1 MGGSALS
8 RIIALVLTFVLGFF
22 ACFGILFF
30 GGYLAYSKLTLD
42 GMGVDTDS
50 LLSKDAVVDLTAMSL
65 AEIISEFASLGK
77 DELTLKLMVDRYGL
91 ILSEDVDDFLTDE
104 LRTMP
109 LSKVFAKDGANAVL
123 SEIYIGKLFGYE
135 RQDNPAYNP
144 SAPDA
149 EPKYIWLDSETK
161 EQVVNI
167 NGKIS
172 NITLAE
178 FFSDGIDTKE
188 LVKDMTVGDLMEL
201 TAKDDLPVYIEDGE
215 GMMTPV
221 TDIDPIVIWYDRNGQ
236 EVATVVGALANQSI
250 DDLNN
255 EFSDIQMGQILGT
268 VNYKG
273 EYYTYD
279 VKRTSYEYIVLS
291 PAESVITEI
300 SDLSIEGLTGRELND
315 RVNNMLVADLLDYEK
330 DPVTGKWMDSENR
343 EVNSIMAQIAS
354 STVGNINQ
362 TIDGISF
369 GEIAELVAVDANGDV
384 VENPGSYEG
393 SLVWYEKGY
402 EKGSAENK
410 VATGVIAS
418 LADLSVSEMS
428 DESSLTDALKSVGVG
443 DAMGYV
449 KEGDTWYTD
458 DTKSTEASNIMAA
471 LADSTVGDMNTKIG
485 TITFAEIAG
494 LTAVDAEGNVIE
506 DVDAE
511 EYDGIWYQKYYGKNH
526 ADNEPTTGLM
536 AGLAHLTV
544 DDLQNETK
552 VSDAV
557 KALKVGDAMGYHVY
571 DGVWYSEYYGEG
583 DARNK
588 PLTGLVKAM
597 ADDKVGEM
605 DETAKHVTIAEIA
618 GLVAVDDAGN
628 VFEPEDPHD
637 YETYDGIWYEAYYG
651 VGDARNKPTTGLMAG
666 LAHLTME
673 DLQDS
678 EHAKEAVGEITAG
691 DAMGYRKVDGVWLDE
706 TDHPLTGLVKAIAD
720 SKVKDLNQDI
730 QTTKFG
736 EVAGLTY
743 SGGVWLDEGAP
754 ATGIIASLADLTV
767 AEISDEEALSNA
779 IQKVTVADALG
790 YKKFGDG
797 YLDKS
802 NNPVTGFMAVIAEKP
817 ISEIQTTLDTTEIG
831 EFMGYEKVGT
841 VWKKNGVNVDPL
853 MQKVCSKTI
862 DGLDGLLDTLVLKD
876 VVEDYD
882 DGIFSFVDEN
892 TKITELGQAFEDVF
906 TDETNGVTMGEL
918 QAKGLIAEDIV
929 LSTTVAN
936 MTFATF
942 IRESNEALAGIH

>member
-42 GMGVDTDS
+42 DMGVDTDS
-50 LLSKDAVVDLTAMSL
+50 LLSKDANVDLTAMSL
-65 AEIISEFASLGK
+65 AEIIAEFASLGK

-91 ILSEDVDDFLTDE
+91 ILSKDVDDFLTDE

-109 LSKVFAKDGANAVL
+109 LSKVFAKDGTNAVL
-123 SEIYIGKLFGYE
+123 SEIYIGKMFGYE

-144 SAPDA
+144 AAPDA
-149 EPKYIWLDSETK
+149 EPKYIWLDPETK

-188 LVKDMTVGDLMEL
+188 LVEGMTVGELMEL
-201 TAKDDLPVYIEDGE
+201 TAKDNLPVYIEDGE

-236 EVATVVGALANQSI
+236 EVATVIGALANQSI

-255 EFSDIQMGQILGT
+255 EFADIQMGQILGT

-279 VKRTSYEYIVLS
+279 VKRTSSEYIVLS

-300 SDLSIEGLTGRELND
+300 SDLSIEGLTGQELND
-315 RVNNMLVADLLDYEK
+315 RVNNMLVADLLDYEQ

-354 STVGNINQ
+354 STIGNINQ

-369 GEIAELVAVDANGDV
+369 GEIAELVAVDENGDI
-384 VENPGSYEG
+384 VENPGSHVG
-393 SLVWYEKGY
+393 TLTWYEKGY
-402 EKGSAENK
+402 EKGSAGNK

-428 DESSLTDALKSVGVG
+428 DEGALTDALKGVVVG

-449 KEGDTWYTD
+449 KDGDTWYTD
-458 DTKSTEASNIMAA
+458 DTKSTEASNIMSA

-494 LTAVDAEGNVIE
+494 LTAVDAEGNVIK

-511 EYDGIWYQKYYGKNH
+511 AYDGIWYQKYYGKNH

-557 KALKVGDAMGYHVY
+557 KKLKVGDAMGYRQY
-571 DGVWYSEYYGEG
+571 DGVWYSEYYGED

-588 PLTGLVKAM
+588 PLTGLVKAI
-597 ADDKVGEM
+597 ANDKVGEM
-605 DETAKHVTIAEIA
+605 DETAKHVTIGQIA
-618 GLVAVDDAGN
+618 NLIIVDDAGN
-628 VFEPEDPHD
+628 AYEPEDPHD

-678 EHAKEAVGEITAG
+678 EDVKAAVGDITAG
-691 DAMGYRKVDGVWLDE
+691 DAMGYKQVDGVWLDE
-706 TDHPLTGLVKAIAD
+706 SNQPLTGLVKAIAG
-720 SKVKDLNQDI
+720 SKVNDLNQDI
-730 QTTKFG
+730 QNTKFG
-736 EVAGLTY
+736 DVAGLTY

-754 ATGIIASLADLTV
+754 ATGIIASLADLTIE
-767 AEISDEEALSNA
+767 EISDETALSNA
-779 IQKVTVADALG
+779 IQTVTVADAMA
-790 YKKFGDG
+790 YKKSGSG
-797 YLDKS
+797 YVDKY
-802 NNPVTGFMAVIAEKP
+802 NNPVTGFMAVIAPKQ
-817 ISEIQTTLDTTEIG
+817 ITEIESTLDSTEIG
-831 EFMGYEKVGT
+831 EFMGYKKVGT
-841 VWKKNGVNVDPL
+841 VWQKNGVAVDPL

-876 VVEDYD
+876 VVENYD

-892 TKITELGQAFEDVF
+892 TRVTELGDAFEDVF

-918 QAKGLIAEDIV
+918 QAKGLISEDIV

-942 IRESNEALAGIH
+942 IRESNEALNNIP